1 MKRPVLGWLVAGLA
15 AALGAAWFFANFERV
30 TETIPVGF
38 HGEARRNP
46 FLAAERLYMR
56 LGAHTGDLHALS
68 ALRSLPHGAVLL
80 VAAPHGALGP
90 RELDALLAWVRS
102 GGRLIVEAERPPLPD
117 ALLERLRVQRTQ
129 RRGARVTLVPLAGYD
144 KPLHALG
151 LGAFSL
157 ALPDAN
163 VLWRIDSEAGTR
175 LAALRYGAGSALVA
189 TSLDFMRNALIGEL
203 DHAELAWVLAGRGA
217 AHEILVLGPLE
228 APSLLEWLRVN
239 AWQALAGAAV
249 LLALWLWR
257 IVPRFGPL
265 APDPAPGR
273 RRLLDHL
280 RAAGRFHW
288 QRGDR
293 ARLLDAA
300 REACLARIARA
311 HPEVAALGAAAR
323 AARLAELYGLP
334 ADALAGALS
343 IEPPRDALAFTRR
356 IALMQSIHERLA
368 HRPGDRITR
377 GEK

>member
-15 AALGAAWFFANFERV
+15 AAVGAAWFFTNFERV

-56 LGAHTGDLHALS
+56 LGAHVGDLHALS
-68 ALRSLPHGAVLL
+68 TLRRLPHGAVLL

-102 GGRLIVEAERPPLPD
+102 GGRLIVEAERPSLPD

-157 ALPDAN
+157 APPDAD

-175 LAALRYGAGSALVA
+175 LAALRHGAGSVLVA

-203 DHAELAWVLAGRGA
+203 DHAELAWALAGRGA

-239 AWQALAGAAV
+239 AWQALAGAGAC
-249 LLALWLWR
+249 ATTC
-257 IVPRFGPL
+257 VPRGVYT
-265 APDPAPGR
+265 GR
-273 RRLLDHL
+273 M
-280 RAAGRFHW
+280 AIA
-288 QRGDR
+288 RGCSTRR
-293 ARLLDAA
+293 ARLASRASRA
-300 REACLARIARA
+300 RT
-311 HPEVAALGAAAR
+311 P
-323 AARLAELYGLP
+323 RLQRSAPQP
-334 ADALAGALS
+334 A
-343 IEPPRDALAFTRR
+343 PRDSRNSTACPRMPWRA
-356 IALMQSIHERLA
+356 
-368 HRPGDRITR
+368 P
-377 GEK
+377 